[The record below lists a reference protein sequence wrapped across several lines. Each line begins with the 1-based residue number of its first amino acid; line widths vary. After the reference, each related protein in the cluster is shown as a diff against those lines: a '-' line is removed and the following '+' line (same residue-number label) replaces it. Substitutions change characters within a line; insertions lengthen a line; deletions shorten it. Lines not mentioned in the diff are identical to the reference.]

1 MEFIPLESIKTNNKY
16 LRLNSDI
23 EELKKSIETVGLI
36 NPLILNQED
45 KLIAGGRRYSALKAL
60 GKTEAPFVRIE
71 KSELEQELVSIDEN
85 LVRKD
90 LNKMELEAS
99 LSRGRELYEKL
110 YPSAKKV
117 EAEDLSNPEDQE
129 INKELPND
137 QRSFIDLTAEKTGLS
152 KKVIKSAIEREE
164 RASDKVKSLR
174 SHGELNASQTNEIV
188 KLEKEDQEKIADLLP
203 GKSAK
208 EIREIVK
215 NVRSN
220 GVERTIDQVTNEKTL
235 PNEYKSLQT
244 LLTRTNKT
252 LGKILFEDIRIP
264 SEVGTDKVKIL
275 DSISTLRIS
284 LDQLLDLFS
293 APEKMDVE
301 DGGEDQEENLAYSPV
316 NMDNESSEIQPEI

>member
-1 MEFIPLESIKTNNKY
+1 MEFIPLENIKTNNKY
-16 LRLNSDI
+16 LRLESDI

-60 GKTEAPFVRIE
+60 GKTEAPYVRIE

-110 YPSAKKV
+110 YPSAKKF
-117 EAEDLSNPEDQE
+117 EAEDLTNPQDQE

-164 RASDKVKSLR
+164 RASDKVKTLR

-188 KLEKEDQEKIADLLP
+188 KLEKEDQEQIADLLP

-208 EIREIVK
+208 EIRDIVK
-215 NVRSN
+215 SVRSN
-220 GVERTIDQVTNEKTL
+220 GVGRAIDEVVNAKTL
-235 PNEYKSLQT
+235 PKEYQSLQT
-244 LLTRTNKT
+244 LLNRTNKN

-275 DSISTLRIS
+275 DAISTLRIS

-293 APEKMDVE
+293 SAPKKT
-301 DGGEDQEENLAYSPV
+301 EEAENDDDSLAYSASV
-316 NMDNESSEIQPEI
+316 VDNESQELQPEI

>member
-1 MEFIPLESIKTNNKY
+1 MEFIPLDRIKTNNKY
-16 LRLNSDI
+16 LRLDSDV

-45 KLIAGGRRYSALKAL
+45 KLVAGGRRFTALKAL

-110 YPSAKKV
+110 YPSAKKF
-117 EAEDLSNPEDQE
+117 ATEDLTNPSEQE
-129 INKELPND
+129 INRELPND

-174 SHGELNASQTNEIV
+174 SHGELNASQTNELV
-188 KLEKEDQEKIADLLP
+188 KLEKEDQEQIADLIP
-203 GKSAK
+203 GKTAK
-208 EIREIVK
+208 EIRDIVK
-215 NVRSN
+215 QVRAN
-220 GVERTIDQVTNEKTL
+220 GVGRTIDAVMTQKAM

-244 LLTRTNKT
+244 LITRTNKT
-252 LGKILFEDIRIP
+252 LGKILFEDIRL
-264 SEVGTDKVKIL
+264 SEEIGEERGRIL
-275 DSISTLRIS
+275 ESISTLRIS
-284 LDQLLDLFS
+284 LDQLLDQFS
-293 APEKMDVE
+293 KKPEVNEETEDVE
-301 DGGEDQEENLAYSPV
+301 IIEVANPRS
-316 NMDNESSEIQPEI
+316 NMDNELTEIQPEI